1 MTSQGSVTASWLWEG
16 APFIKQKSKQQERNE
31 TKNIIT
37 PPMENNV
44 PIGYI
49 HPLIYYIIILSVS
62 LIFAHYTF
70 KKMLGC

>member
-1 MTSQGSVTASWLWEG
+1 
-16 APFIKQKSKQQERNE
+16 
-31 TKNIIT
+31 
-37 PPMENNV
+37 MENNV